1 MKIRTRIF
9 LVFAILIG
17 IGIFTLVNWMH
28 GEMRPRYMEAQE
40 DTLVDLSQLLAS
52 IISTQAIKQDK
63 NGAFIDNDILKQSFS
78 NLKQRNIDAQIYQI
92 RKEHVDIRI
101 YVTDKNGL
109 VIFDSD
115 NQRDIGQDYS
125 QWRDVNRSLKGEYG
139 ARSTEADPL
148 YPEGSTMYIAAPIIF
163 NTDIIG
169 SVSVGKPTRNAER
182 FMKHLLDNITTVGL
196 LITAIAILIG
206 LFIHTWV
213 SRPLARLQ
221 QYAVNVT
228 EGEHINLPELGNNE
242 VGQVGAAM
250 EKMRMALD
258 GKSYVSEYVQSLTH
272 ELKSPIAAIRG
283 ASELMSEDM
292 PTEERKHFLK
302 NIVNETLRM
311 QELIDRLLELAAIE
325 YRPELSLDKTLELK
339 AILEEVINSL
349 QSIAAGKKISMNLSS
364 RGQSIIKGDEFLLS
378 KAFNNILKNAID
390 FSPENSNVI
399 INVSG
404 DSKTVSVSICD
415 EGPGIPDYAKEK
427 IFERFYSLAKP
438 NGQKGSGLGLSF
450 VKEIAMLHKAEIT
463 VENNDGQGTKITVV
477 LPSANE

>member
-1 MKIRTRIF
+1 M
-9 LVFAILIG
+9 
-17 IGIFTLVNWMH
+17 
-28 GEMRPRYMEAQE
+28 
-40 DTLVDLSQLLAS
+40 
-52 IISTQAIKQDK
+52 
-63 NGAFIDNDILKQSFS
+63 
-78 NLKQRNIDAQIYQI
+78 
-92 RKEHVDIRI
+92 
-101 YVTDKNGL
+101 
-109 VIFDSD
+109 
-115 NQRDIGQDYS
+115 
-125 QWRDVNRSLKGEYG
+125 
-139 ARSTEADPL
+139 
-148 YPEGSTMYIAAPIIF
+148 
-163 NTDIIG
+163 
-169 SVSVGKPTRNAER
+169 
-182 FMKHLLDNITTVGL
+182 
-196 LITAIAILIG
+196 
-206 LFIHTWV
+206 
-213 SRPLARLQ
+213 
-221 QYAVNVT
+221 
-228 EGEHINLPELGNNE
+228 PELGNNE

-292 PTEERKHFLK
+292 PTKERKHFLK

-311 QELIDRLLELAAIE
+311 QKLIDRLLELAAIE

-463 VENNDGQGTKITVV
+463 VENNDGQGTKMTVV
-477 LPSANE
+477 LPSGNE